1 MQYMNMQKPTI
12 GIIIGSTRN
21 GRFSEFPAT
30 WIKTLGT
37 AREDLSFEIVD
48 LRDYALP
55 FLEGATNPSHMNGA
69 YGNHDVDRFAEKM
82 KSFDG
87 YIIVTPEYN
96 RSTSGV
102 LKNALDHIYGEFS
115 NKPVAFIAYGSV
127 GGARAV
133 EQLRLIAVEHQMA
146 PIRNGVHI
154 MAPWMLREA
163 DGSLKAGAL
172 DSYTKAGE
180 SMLEQLSWW
189 AKALKVAR

>member
-1 MQYMNMQKPTI
+1 MEKPTI

-21 GRFSEFPAT
+21 GRFSEYPAQ
-30 WIKTLGT
+30 WVATLCAT
-37 AREDLSFEIVD
+37 RDDLSCEVVD

-55 FLEGATNPSHMNGA
+55 FLEDAVNPSHMNGV
-69 YGNHDVDRFAEKM
+69 YGNPDVDRFAAKI

-102 LKNALDHIYGEFS
+102 LKNALDHIYGEFT

-163 DGSLKAGAL
+163 DGSLKTGAL